1 MQRRQHNATSSST
14 HSSYQDERQYY
25 CLHSHDGYS
34 NSVLY
39 QVVPAGRNFFH
50 ILEVTSGRIKGF
62 RSDHIQRLRTGK
74 NPRGRPARPARRDR
88 FVTWMTLPR
97 RRPSTTAILARPL
110 KFAPCGSGF
119 ISAVTLK
126 GRLYVTEFDIGEFF
140 IHGEAREVDGEFQ
153 AVLS

>member
-1 MQRRQHNATSSST
+1 MQRRQHDATSSGT

-62 RSDHIQRLRTGK
+62 RSNHIRACELAK
-74 NPRGRPARPARRDR
+74 NLEAA
-88 FVTWMTLPR
+88 LH
-97 RRPSTTAILARPL
+97 
-110 KFAPCGSGF
+110 AP
-119 ISAVTLK
+119 
-126 GRLYVTEFDIGEFF
+126 
-140 IHGEAREVDGEFQ
+140 HGGIVSSPG
-153 AVLS
+153 